1 MQAPELTPELP
12 DARHPRSSGRAIR
25 AAYHSSSAGNL
36 PADAL
41 AVVQF
46 GGAVRDTPK
55 NALGIRVRLQPIDG
69 DDYSE
74 VWSATG
80 PVRLGTH
87 GHVRYACDDRHLFGL
102 IELDEREHGDIA
114 TASALAYSA
123 IADFQRD
130 SSHPHLLR
138 MWNYLDAIN
147 EGSGDDERYR
157 QFCVGRA
164 RGLATMQAG
173 AFPAASAIGHQESTH
188 ILQVY
193 WLAGRSPGTAIENPR
208 QVSAYRYP
216 RVHGPVSPSF
226 ARATL
231 SSDLTLL
238 ISGTASIV
246 GHSSVHDDDVQAQL
260 EETLRNLSTLRT
272 LAATPKDSTTL
283 LKAYVRDPSDARRIK
298 ERLSQLL
305 PTEFPAAQLLYLAA
319 DICRRELL
327 LEIEGVQLASA

>member
-12 DARHPRSSGRAIR
+12 DDRHPCSSGRAIR
-25 AAYHSSSAGNL
+25 VAYHSSSAGNF

-41 AVVQF
+41 AIVQF
-46 GGAVRDTPK
+46 GDPVRNTPK
-55 NALGIRVRLQPIDG
+55 NALGVQVRLQPIDG
-69 DDYSE
+69 DYSE

-80 PVRLGTH
+80 PVRLGNL
-87 GHVRYACDDRHLFGL
+87 GHIRYACDDRHLFGV
-102 IELDEREHGDIA
+102 IELDEREHADIA
-114 TASALAYSA
+114 TASAVAYAA
-123 IADFQRD
+123 IAEFQRD

-147 EGSGDDERYR
+147 EGSGDAERYR
-157 QFCVGRA
+157 QFCIGRA
-164 RGLATMQAG
+164 RGLAAMQAG
-173 AFPAASAIGHQESTH
+173 AFPAASAIGHQERTH

-231 SSDLTLL
+231 STDLTLL

-272 LAATPKDSTTL
+272 LAATPKDSATL

-305 PTEFPAAQLLYLAA
+305 PSEFPAAQLLYLAA

-327 LEIEGVQLASA
+327 LEIEGVQLAST